1 MAVYYDLQL
10 APVAPDHTRM
20 LPAFQAPM
28 RPLAPLAHY
37 PHPSQLRTDVNGDQ
51 LGIGAG
57 GTLSEIVTR
66 VRACE
71 ALRAD
76 EGVRGEEVGAVRA
89 QVGRE
94 EGRLVG
100 EEGGVAA
107 ERGCQ
112 VEGVVM
118 VCWLGWC

>member
-1 MAVYYDLQL
+1 M
-10 APVAPDHTRM
+10 
-20 LPAFQAPM
+20 
-28 RPLAPLAHY
+28 
-37 PHPSQLRTDVNGDQ
+37 
-51 LGIGAG
+51 
-57 GTLSEIVTR
+57 TR

-76 EGVRGEEVGAVRA
+76 EGVRGEEVGAVGA